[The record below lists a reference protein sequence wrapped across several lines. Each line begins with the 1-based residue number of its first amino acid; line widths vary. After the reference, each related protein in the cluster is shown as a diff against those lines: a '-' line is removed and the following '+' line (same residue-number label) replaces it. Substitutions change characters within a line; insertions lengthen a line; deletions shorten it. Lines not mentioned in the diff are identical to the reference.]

1 MIGATDVK
9 IFRLIRQLSLNFKN
23 HKLTTLVLCTKIT
36 AHAGGRKVCDIP
48 AHHIS
53 YAEPRALLLQRA

>member
-9 IFRLIRQLSLNFKN
+9 LFRLIRQLSLNFKN
-23 HKLTTLVLCTKIT
+23 HKLTTLMLCTKIT
-36 AHAGGRKVCDIP
+36 AHAGDGEVCDIP

-53 YAEPRALLLQRA
+53 YAEPRALRLQRA